1 MALAK
6 TCRGF
11 YDDKHPLLT
20 PEPSSQRT
28 IVLAIMSTLSYRA
41 WGRGKDARMA
51 MAIIVGWI
59 IALVVLVNAIGK
71 VFECLRSLVAPANA
85 LEDHQES
92 HT

>member
-1 MALAK
+1 
-6 TCRGF
+6 
-11 YDDKHPLLT
+11 
-20 PEPSSQRT
+20 
-28 IVLAIMSTLSYRA
+28 
-41 WGRGKDARMA
+41 MA